1 MKMGRVLK
9 RLFVLLLG
17 AGLLLGCA
25 FDDTLR
31 AYLDAHFWL
40 PFAKSAANF
49 ERRNVRRISAPFAG
63 MDAAQG
69 GRLANLRAAYQKI
82 STPDPLDRSADV
94 SVPRQALEAA
104 RADPSLTKR
113 EREEVALLDAK
124 IDMRAASLQ
133 DSELLERA
141 KKKLIAFLA
150 TARTP
155 EFRSEARGWL
165 AHVDYLLGDQ
175 TGAGKIYLDE
185 LNRDGSNLSRETLLN
200 SLRLNYGYDGGPEL
214 LSHLQEYF
222 DTPEHAAFAIQLV
235 TNPHWPTGGDRFP
248 RDTSELEA
256 QTYSRVVKLL
266 EAHRE
271 LLRSKSG
278 VNTLALLTMR
288 TALRM
293 GDPAGAKKIAESIPS
308 DDPIHAQPDFN
319 WMLASAN
326 FLSHDYAAA
335 EAPLLRLFRSP
346 LASESQKAAAAYGL
360 CGVYQKTE
368 NTTEQLR
375 YALWLYSGARKNQM
389 WLSTG
394 LSDLSVYWAVS
405 GWDLNLLLETD
416 ASVDQLR
423 SFVSQNP
430 DLRDIRLVKYSLAV
444 RLTRENQYSEAADI
458 YQSIHAVRRAPRIRR
473 LADLYSEANRSDLS
487 DSQRNDAKFRL
498 AEFLSANPDRIYYND
513 ALWHGLQRY
522 ALEAEHDDRLTR
534 RERDAMIAS
543 ERKLQD
549 DQEERWRAY
558 LILREVID
566 SDTTYLRPKAAAL
579 ALQCLR
585 GISDRFGR
593 QDEIRKADIEL
604 ARLLR

>member
-1 MKMGRVLK
+1 
-9 RLFVLLLG
+9 
-17 AGLLLGCA
+17 
-25 FDDTLR
+25 
-31 AYLDAHFWL
+31 
-40 PFAKSAANF
+40 
-49 ERRNVRRISAPFAG
+49 
-63 MDAAQG
+63 
-69 GRLANLRAAYQKI
+69 
-82 STPDPLDRSADV
+82 
-94 SVPRQALEAA
+94 
-104 RADPSLTKR
+104 
-113 EREEVALLDAK
+113 
-124 IDMRAASLQ
+124 
-133 DSELLERA
+133 
-141 KKKLIAFLA
+141 
-150 TARTP
+150 
-155 EFRSEARGWL
+155 
-165 AHVDYLLGDQ
+165 
-175 TGAGKIYLDE
+175 
-185 LNRDGSNLSRETLLN
+185 
-200 SLRLNYGYDGGPEL
+200 LNYGYDGGPEL

-235 TNPHWPTGGDRFP
+235 TNPHWPAGGDRFP
-248 RDTSELEA
+248 RDNSEMEA
-256 QTYSRVVKLL
+256 QTYSRLMKLL

-271 LLRSKSG
+271 LLRSKNG
-278 VNTLALLTMR
+278 ANTLALLTMR

-293 GDPAGAKKIAESIPS
+293 GDPAGAKKIADSIPS
-308 DDPIHAQPDFN
+308 DDQIHGQPDFN

-335 EAPLLRLFRSP
+335 EAPLLGLFRSP

-375 YALWLYSGARKNQM
+375 YGLWLYSGARKNQM

-430 DLRDIRLVKYSLAV
+430 DLQDIRVVKYSLAV

-473 LADLYSEANRSDLS
+473 LADLYSEANRTDLS
-487 DSQRNDAKFRL
+487 DSLRNEAKLRL

-522 ALEAEHDDRLTR
+522 ALEAEHDSRLTR

-558 LILREVID
+558 LILREVIG
-566 SDTTYLRPKAAAL
+566 SDATYLRPKAAKL

-604 ARLLR
+604 SRLLR

>member
-1 MKMGRVLK
+1 
-9 RLFVLLLG
+9 
-17 AGLLLGCA
+17 
-25 FDDTLR
+25 
-31 AYLDAHFWL
+31 
-40 PFAKSAANF
+40 
-49 ERRNVRRISAPFAG
+49 
-63 MDAAQG
+63 
-69 GRLANLRAAYQKI
+69 
-82 STPDPLDRSADV
+82 
-94 SVPRQALEAA
+94 
-104 RADPSLTKR
+104 
-113 EREEVALLDAK
+113 
-124 IDMRAASLQ
+124 
-133 DSELLERA
+133 
-141 KKKLIAFLA
+141 
-150 TARTP
+150 
-155 EFRSEARGWL
+155 
-165 AHVDYLLGDQ
+165 
-175 TGAGKIYLDE
+175 
-185 LNRDGSNLSRETLLN
+185 
-200 SLRLNYGYDGGPEL
+200 
-214 LSHLQEYF
+214 
-222 DTPEHAAFAIQLV
+222 
-235 TNPHWPTGGDRFP
+235 
-248 RDTSELEA
+248 
-256 QTYSRVVKLL
+256 
-266 EAHRE
+266 
-271 LLRSKSG
+271 
-278 VNTLALLTMR
+278 
-288 TALRM
+288 
-293 GDPAGAKKIAESIPS
+293 
-308 DDPIHAQPDFN
+308 
-319 WMLASAN
+319 
-326 FLSHDYAAA
+326 
-335 EAPLLRLFRSP
+335 
-346 LASESQKAAAAYGL
+346 
-360 CGVYQKTE
+360 
-368 NTTEQLR
+368 
-375 YALWLYSGARKNQM
+375 
-389 WLSTG
+389 
-394 LSDLSVYWAVS
+394 VS